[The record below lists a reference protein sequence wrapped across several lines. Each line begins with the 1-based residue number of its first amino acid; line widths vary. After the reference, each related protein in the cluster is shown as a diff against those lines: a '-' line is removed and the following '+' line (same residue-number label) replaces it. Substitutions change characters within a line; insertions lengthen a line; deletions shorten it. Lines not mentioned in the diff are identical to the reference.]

1 MKNISAA
8 PHPPLLAEETSALSY
23 TDVSSLLFVVL

>member
-8 PHPPLLAEETSALSY
+8 PHPPLPTEETSALTY
-23 TDVSSLLFVVL
+23 ADVSSLLFVVL